1 MYFEYTLEAE
11 GHILTDGRSVLSS
24 IRLKS
29 ESLMKYMQ
37 FIKFQSGKIIALK
50 SDKVGKA
57 KNYQILDEQNEP
69 IGMVRSMDGSPTYW
83 LEIYDKIILKS
94 KYSFKAQRDKLRYSI
109 IIENEMGDRIAL
121 IERKFIPKKLKICYV
136 VDEKNH
142 DNLIFEDRNFIYT
155 IAFATK
161 NLLKI

>member
-11 GHILTDGRSVLSS
+11 GHILTDGKGVLSS

-37 FIKFQSGKIIALK
+37 FIKFQSGKVIALK

-57 KNYQILDEQNEP
+57 KNYQILDEHSEP
-69 IGMVRSMDGSPTYW
+69 IGMVRSLDGSPTYW
-83 LEIYDKIILKS
+83 LEIYDKIILKN
-94 KYSFKAQRDKLRYSI
+94 KYSFKAHRDKLRYSI
-109 IIENEMGDRIAL
+109 IVENEMGETIAN
-121 IERKFIPKKLKICYV
+121 IERKFIPRKFKICYV
-136 VDEKNH
+136 VDEKNL

-161 NLLKI
+161 NLLKN